1 MELHL
6 VHWNTKYRKVE
17 EAVNKKDGLA
27 VLAFLYK
34 VYYIVMVGK
43 NSPEYFSQD
52 SGGRQQL
59 SDRDRVPPHQPD

>member
-34 VYYIVMVGK
+34 VLYCYGSK

>member
-34 VYYIVMVGK
+34 VLYCYARK
-43 NSPEYFSQD
+43 SQ
-52 SGGRQQL
+52 
-59 SDRDRVPPHQPD
+59 